1 MEGNQ
6 ISDIVRCVVSLPCNL
21 PDVTNRQT
29 GEFSNSNTN
38 SRPDNM
44 SVEQELSQR
53 FQLPRVQGTS
63 GVKPPA
69 RGGSVRFV
77 PYSTAAK
84 GKKGKAKAK
93 PAELIIKDICLL
105 PTPDW
110 TQVPRRHIKE
120 DLVKQNFFIDAW
132 TLDKAWS
139 EDQLRSELYDLFKD
153 HLSGQNE

>member
-6 ISDIVRCVVSLPCNL
+6 ISDIVRCVVSSLRNL

-29 GEFSNSNTN
+29 GECSNSNTN

-69 RGGSVRFV
+69 RGGSGRFV

-93 PAELIIKDICLL
+93 PAELIIKDVCLL

-110 TQVPRRHIKE
+110 TQVPRRHKRGPGQTK
-120 DLVKQNFFIDAW
+120 LFIDAW

-139 EDQLRSELYDLFKD
+139 EDQLRSELYNLFKD